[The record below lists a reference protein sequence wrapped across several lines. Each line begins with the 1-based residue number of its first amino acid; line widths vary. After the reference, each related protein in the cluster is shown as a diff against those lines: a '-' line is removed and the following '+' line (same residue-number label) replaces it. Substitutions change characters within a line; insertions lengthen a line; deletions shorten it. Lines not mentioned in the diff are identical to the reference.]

1 MSVESTYPHN
11 HPRQVAISRKIALMM
26 ALDFRPFNIVENEG
40 FRNLV
45 QYTDPRYR
53 MPSRPV
59 FSMNLV
65 PAIYCEVKMAL
76 QKDLRRTVVPF
87 SFTTDMWRGQSTE
100 YMCVTLHWLVTNEE
114 RIPQLRSALLGIQ
127 EFSQAATADNIRS
140 RLEKVVDEWCHDTR
154 AMGIMC
160 GVSDNGAN
168 IKKCLRDAA
177 NNGSIHGS
185 VSCLAHN
192 LNLVVHDVMKTQRRI
207 LDGLTVLR
215 KVVSKVKNS
224 MPVKRKFEEL
234 LKIYYPNSTHI
245 KLQADV
251 ETRWNSCLRMLST
264 ILPQRL
270 AIEALI
276 QDRVMQSHG
285 VGLPKCYNHWTDM
298 CDTMQEFV
306 KILEPFHE
314 ATLLCSKTT
323 SSLSSY
329 FPTLKGLI
337 VSVERAQVRG
347 IGTTKDQLLK
357 KLQEV
362 MATHIMSDDNDH
374 IYLAATLLD
383 PRYKKFIP
391 LHKREQVESAVIDA
405 IISIIDRKYTTPI
418 SAADG
423 DQDETEEE
431 ESQQTQEYGGPYDSD
446 IETPPEYTNEDGDNN
461 PATPINNQPPPPV
474 QDSRAGRAAANM
486 EDASLMAGILAS
498 TEPDSDDDIAEDNES
513 LRDVASRELKR
524 YLQKPNIDIRSNQE
538 AVLQYFGENG
548 REFPNLTQTALSFLA
563 CPMSSVTSERMFSL
577 AGNILTKK
585 RCSLDP
591 DNLNK
596 LAVIKVNYHY
606 IR

>member
-1 MSVESTYPHN
+1 
-11 HPRQVAISRKIALMM
+11 
-26 ALDFRPFNIVENEG
+26 
-40 FRNLV
+40 
-45 QYTDPRYR
+45 
-53 MPSRPV
+53 
-59 FSMNLV
+59 
-65 PAIYCEVKMAL
+65 
-76 QKDLRRTVVPF
+76 
-87 SFTTDMWRGQSTE
+87 
-100 YMCVTLHWLVTNEE
+100 
-114 RIPQLRSALLGIQ
+114 
-127 EFSQAATADNIRS
+127 
-140 RLEKVVDEWCHDTR
+140 
-154 AMGIMC
+154 MGIMC

-168 IKKCLRDAA
+168 IKKSLRDTA

-215 KVVSKVKNS
+215 KIVSKVKNS

-306 KILEPFHE
+306 KVLEPFHE

-347 IGTTKDQLLK
+347 IGATKDQLLK
-357 KLQEV
+357 KLREV
-362 MATHIMSDDNDH
+362 MATHVMSDDNDH

-383 PRYKKFIP
+383 PRYKKKFIP
-391 LHKREQVESAVIDA
+391 RHKREQVESAVIDA
-405 IISIIDRKYTTPI
+405 IISVIERKYTRPI
-418 SAADG
+418 SAANR

-431 ESQQTQEYGGPYDSD
+431 SEQTQEYGDPYDSD
-446 IETPPEYTNEDGDNN
+446 ETPPEYTNDDGDNGS

-474 QDSRAGRAAANM
+474 QDRHAATNM
-486 EDASLMAGILAS
+486 EGASLMAGILAA
-498 TEPDSDDDIAEDNES
+498 TEPDSDDDIAVDIES

-524 YLQKPNIDIRSNQE
+524 YLEKPNIDTTSGQE
-538 AVLQYFGENG
+538 AVLRYFGENG
-548 REFPNLTQTALSFLA
+548 REFPNLTQTALSFQA

-591 DNLNK
+591 ENLNK